1 MAEADPMTPSRSSHI
16 DFASLPVFTPDA
28 AVLEESKIVSLD
40 SRDIR
45 SRPFNLMRT
54 KFTKQLDAHNISMI
68 GITSPAPTAG
78 KSCLSLNLAGAIARL
93 NDVPVLLVDLDLRRG
108 SVAENLGMDV
118 QEGLETFLDGKIQDI
133 SDIAVR
139 IDDLPLAVLP
149 TKAID
154 GDSSSLLAGKHYDNL
169 IKQLKNQARDTIILV
184 DLPPVFANDDAMLT
198 MESLDAYLMV
208 VHSGKTT
215 ERQLRD
221 SMEMLRPAPCVGTV
235 LNQYKGGAADS
246 YGYSNSSMYNR
257 YYD

>member
-1 MAEADPMTPSRSSHI
+1 MTHSRNTPI
-16 DFASLPVFTPDA
+16 DFSALPVFNPDA
-28 AVLEESKIVSLD
+28 SVLEASKIVSLD

-54 KFTKQLDAHNISMI
+54 KFTKQLDAHNVRMI

-93 NDVPVLLVDLDLRRG
+93 NDVPVLLVDFDLRRG
-108 SVAENLGMDV
+108 SVATNLGLEV
-118 QEGLETFLDGKIQDI
+118 EHGLEAFLDGKAGNIR
-133 SDIAVR
+133 DIAVR
-139 IDDLPLAVLP
+139 INELPLAILP
-149 TKAID
+149 TKAIE

-169 IKQLKNQARDTIILV
+169 IEQLKQQARDTIILV

-198 MESLDAYLMV
+198 MESLDAYLMI

-221 SMEMLRPAPCVGTV
+221 SMEMLRPAPCIGTV
-235 LNQYKGGAADS
+235 LNRYRGGAADS